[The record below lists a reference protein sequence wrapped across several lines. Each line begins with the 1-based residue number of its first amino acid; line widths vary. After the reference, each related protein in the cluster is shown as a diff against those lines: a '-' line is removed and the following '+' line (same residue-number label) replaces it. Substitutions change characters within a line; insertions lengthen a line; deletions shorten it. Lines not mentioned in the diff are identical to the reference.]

1 MDDFY
6 TNFKTKLEETTS
18 FPSDYLY
25 KFIVKAEEIQK
36 IAEIQKV
43 FDGMQTTITNKES
56 KNGNYTSISIQVFML
71 DADSVI
77 EKYKEVGKIE
87 GVMML

>member
-6 TNFKTKLEETTS
+6 NNFKTKLEETTS